1 MDQENKI
8 KKEQTRK
15 EKTRKKGKEKE
26 AEKHHLLAKWGS
38 QSLILWPVRRP
49 LPPSSLGR
57 FLFYLFVQAAYF
69 APCPN
74 QAPAGWPAMHL
85 DTSLTTGMC
94 FHPGIFH

>member
-1 MDQENKI
+1 M

-38 QSLILWPVRRP
+38 QSLILWP
-49 LPPSSLGR
+49 LLLLNLGR

-69 APCPN
+69 ASLSKPGTGRMASH
-74 QAPAGWPAMHL
+74 AP
-85 DTSLTTGMC
+85 
-94 FHPGIFH
+94 